1 MIIAGIDWSMTS
13 PGITVGD
20 TSDPSFSALNL
31 FGFSKSKKQVSGLS
45 NVHLD
50 LCPMT
55 KDNVQR
61 FAALS
66 DWAMKIL
73 TKHDVKLVVMEG
85 YAYGATGKVFEIGEN
100 TGVLKHCLMKAQI
113 PFEVAAPSEIKKFA
127 TGKGNANKTVMC
139 ESFMSKTGIDLCSA
153 INDVW
158 KPEKI
163 PAPVPDMVDSYW
175 IWQMAEASVNHRL

>member
-13 PGITVGD
+13 PGITVGNI
-20 TSDPSFSALNL
+20 SDPSFQALDL
-31 FGFSKSKKQVSGLS
+31 YGFSKGKKQVSGLD
-45 NVHLD
+45 NVHLS
-50 LCPMT
+50 LYPMT
-55 KDNVQR
+55 KDNAHR
-61 FAALS
+61 FCALS
-66 DWAMKIL
+66 DWALEIL
-73 TKHDVKLVVMEG
+73 SKHKVKLVVMEG

-100 TGVLKHCLMKAQI
+100 TGVLKHCLLKANI

-139 ESFMSKTGIDLCSA
+139 ESFMTKTGIDLCA
-153 INDVW
+153 GINDVW

-175 IWQMAEASVNHRL
+175 IWQLAADNLNRHL